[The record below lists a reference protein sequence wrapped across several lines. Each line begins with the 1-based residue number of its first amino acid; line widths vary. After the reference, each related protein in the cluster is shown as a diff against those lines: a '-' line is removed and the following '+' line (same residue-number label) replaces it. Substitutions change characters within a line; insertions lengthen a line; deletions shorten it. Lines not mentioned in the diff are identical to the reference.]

1 MTTHTPI
8 LKIGNVLKLKT
19 DTVLIIIINDYKR
32 IYADNLN

>member
-19 DTVLIIIINDYKR
+19 ETVLIFRINDYKR
-32 IYADNLN
+32 IYADSLN